1 VIVSAVMMEPV
12 SSGTFPGTNGKIA
25 FSSNISGSYD
35 IWVMDADG
43 SNQTNITNTS
53 AADRLP
59 AWSPDGTKIVFASIR
74 SGSWRVWV
82 MDADGSNPT
91 MLSIDGPSS
100 WTSSHPSWSPDGTK
114 IVYKSDVYSGSIF
127 VMDADGS
134 NKTAVRMINNSKD
147 YHPQW
152 SPDGTKIVFQHSS
165 QDFEQIWVMDADGSN
180 PTNLTGDFEDRDNED
195 PIWSPDG
202 TKILFNRGGQ
212 SGHIWVM
219 DADGS
224 NKTNLTT
231 FGWGLFEVS
240 KAQFPS
246 WSPDGTKIVF
256 HGYSGDFDLY
266 VMDADGSNPT
276 NITNY
281 ETGGQT
287 VRPIE
292 PDWGPGA
299 APTPTPTPTVTPVP
313 PTATPVPPPTA
324 TPVPPPTAT
333 PVPPTATPV
342 PPPPP
347 TPVPPTPTPVP
358 PTATAVPPTP
368 TPTPTPV
375 PPTATAVPPTPTPTP
390 TPVPPTAT
398 PVPPTAT
405 AVPPTPTPTPTPV
418 PPTATPVP
426 PTATPVPPTA
436 TSVPPTATPVSVPV
450 VAKVI
455 PPNTP
460 VPLKVI
466 SAPAVPL
473 LASKKA
479 LTPRDYGINM
489 KVRPMMMNA
498 AVVGIRKSPSGMTGA
513 VVAVLWTRPIDGE
526 TFDISSLTVGG
537 QQPSEVWVDEQD
549 LFVTHMIFDTPIDM
563 VGGAV
568 QIADRV
574 FDIWGEG
581 IYSGHQTINAGF
593 VGGKTHLLPFAGLSV
608 LATTPSEVPKGR
620 RLIGLIGIVLAPLL
634 FVAHLYATRRRKRI
648 DWKPPS
654 SALIP
659 PTLTKCG
666 EEQLVTDGVE
676 EIVVDKY
683 CITFNLYQGEEQI
696 YNYGNKEIIS
706 VEDKPTYAELAALS
720 LFRREGWNGMWLDG
734 YRRKKWSGLSEE
746 AKYPDSIDVLL
757 DSLSSITERDDGIFD
772 LILWRGEAILFI
784 ELKRSKRDRI
794 NQNQIDWVRAAL
806 SSGFDLS
813 CFAVLE
819 WQLSDD

>member
-1 VIVSAVMMEPV
+1 MIVSAVMMEPV

-74 SGSWRVWV
+74 SGSWRV
-82 MDADGSNPT
+82 
-91 MLSIDGPSS
+91 
-100 WTSSHPSWSPDGTK
+100 
-114 IVYKSDVYSGSIF
+114 
-127 VMDADGS
+127 
-134 NKTAVRMINNSKD
+134 
-147 YHPQW
+147 
-152 SPDGTKIVFQHSS
+152 
-165 QDFEQIWVMDADGSN
+165 
-180 PTNLTGDFEDRDNED
+180 
-195 PIWSPDG
+195 
-202 TKILFNRGGQ
+202 
-212 SGHIWVM
+212 WVM

-368 TPTPTPV
+368 TPTP
-375 PPTATAVPPTPTPTP
+375 
-390 TPVPPTAT
+390 
-398 PVPPTAT
+398 
-405 AVPPTPTPTPTPV
+405 
-418 PPTATPVP
+418 TPVP